1 MVAGALG
8 ISGAW
13 LGLTVPGGGIENPKG
28 FFENI
33 FLREAVNKQILT
45 FSGADPLGVKSLPN
59 LGQLP
64 EITNLDQLIRSN
76 LEREGYDFQR
86 RWLFKEPKLTLIW
99 PNFANFFPNAHWV
112 IVRREKSQ
120 IVQSCLHTS
129 FMRRQNSDPVFWQ
142 LWVEQYLSRLK
153 ILKQT
158 ELQWTEI
165 WPQKFIEGDFSE
177 LFALVQKLDLN
188 WREEALHEFITPEY
202 WHF

>member
-8 ISGAW
+8 ICGAW
-13 LGLTVPGGGIENPKG
+13 MGDTVPGGGIENPKG

-33 FLREAVNKQILT
+33 FLREAVNKQILAIA
-45 FSGADPLGVKSLPN
+45 GVDPLGVKSLPN

-64 EITNLDQLIRSN
+64 AITNLDQLIKSN
-76 LEREGYDFQR
+76 LQREGYDFQR
-86 RWLFKEPKLTLIW
+86 PWLFKEPKLTLIW
-99 PNFANFFPNAHWV
+99 PNFAEFFPRAHWV

-120 IVQSCLHTS
+120 IVQSCLNTS
-129 FMRRQNSDPVFWQ
+129 FMKRQNNDPVFWQ
-142 LWVEQYLSRLK
+142 LWAEQYLVRLN

-165 WPQKFIEGDFSE
+165 WPQKMIDGDFSE
-177 LFALVQKLDLN
+177 LKSLVLSLNLN
-188 WREEALHEFITPEY
+188 WRKDALREFITPSY